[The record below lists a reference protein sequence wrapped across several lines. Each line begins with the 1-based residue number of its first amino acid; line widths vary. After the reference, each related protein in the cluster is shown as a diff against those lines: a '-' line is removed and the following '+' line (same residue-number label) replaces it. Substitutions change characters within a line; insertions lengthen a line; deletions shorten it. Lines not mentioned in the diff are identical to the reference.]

1 VKILS
6 VLQMNIINFSG
17 GRTSAYMTKRLID
30 EGLTDYKIVFQNTGK
45 EAEETLIFIDRCSK
59 EWGLTIEWIEY
70 DIIEGDKTKGTFK
83 KVSFETASRKGEPFE
98 KAINYNKGFLPSNF
112 QRYCT
117 KFLKLKTLK
126 YYLKSIGVKYYTNYI
141 GIRYDELDRV
151 AKIKASDR
159 FVKEE
164 LELPLYKWKI
174 TKAEVLDWWKQQP
187 FDLNI
192 TPLYGNCDGCFLK
205 GKGKLLQIAREKP
218 ELLDWWAEMEE
229 LTGKQFRKEIS
240 YRQILEKVKSQPD
253 LWSDDPGFSCFCNI
267 D

>member
-1 VKILS
+1 V
-6 VLQMNIINFSG
+6 NIINFSG

-83 KVSFETASRKGEPFE
+83 KVSFETASRKG
-98 KAINYNKGFLPSNF
+98 
-112 QRYCT
+112 
-117 KFLKLKTLK
+117 
-126 YYLKSIGVKYYTNYI
+126 
-141 GIRYDELDRV
+141 DELDRV

-174 TKAEVLDWWKQQP
+174 TKADVLDWWKQQP

>member
-1 VKILS
+1 V
-6 VLQMNIINFSG
+6 NIINFSG

-98 KAINYNKGFLPSNF
+98 KAINYNKGFL
-112 QRYCT
+112 
-117 KFLKLKTLK
+117 
-126 YYLKSIGVKYYTNYI
+126 
-141 GIRYDELDRV
+141 RV

-253 LWSDDPGFSCFCNI
+253 LWSDDPGFNCFCNI

>member
-1 VKILS
+1 V
-6 VLQMNIINFSG
+6 NIINFSG

-70 DIIEGDKTKGTFK
+70 DIIEGDKTKGT
-83 KVSFETASRKGEPFE
+83 
-98 KAINYNKGFLPSNF
+98 GFLPSNF

-253 LWSDDPGFSCFCNI
+253 LWSDDPGFNCFCNI